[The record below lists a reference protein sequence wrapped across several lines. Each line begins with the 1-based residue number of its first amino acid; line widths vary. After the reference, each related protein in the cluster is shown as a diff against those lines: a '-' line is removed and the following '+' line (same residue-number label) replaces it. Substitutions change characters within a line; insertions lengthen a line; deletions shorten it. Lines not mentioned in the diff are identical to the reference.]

1 MNYGVYYD
9 EVYQMVALS
18 SPALLRKKSFQLLKS
33 HWLQLVSVYNAYT
46 NTKKV
51 IITGLEFC
59 KTTKAQRERKS
70 KTVSSYFETWKMPNE
85 DHAKL
90 QVMS

>member
-1 MNYGVYYD
+1 
-9 EVYQMVALS
+9 
-18 SPALLRKKSFQLLKS
+18 
-33 HWLQLVSVYNAYT
+33 VSVYNAYT
-46 NTKKV
+46 NTKEV

-70 KTVSSYFETWKMPNE
+70 KTVSSYFETWKMLNE